1 MMSPMGGMGMAG
13 LGGMG
18 KSGLGSMGMGGLGG
32 MGMGGLGGMGM
43 GGLGGLMN
51 KAGPGAFGSRTQLG
65 SMRSPMTPAS
75 APTGFGQP
83 TLQRPSMPPQNPLA
97 TMGRSAMPN
106 SFGMNMPTSGFGMAG
121 KGVFSNTMGGGMG
134 TLMGSSMSGVMGNM
148 MNSRGLGGMQMP
160 MQMPMGRAGK

>member
-1 MMSPMGGMGMAG
+1 MMSSMGGMGGMGMAG

-18 KSGLGSMGMGGLGG
+18 KSGLGG
-32 MGMGGLGGMGM
+32 MGMGGLGSMGM
-43 GGLGGLMN
+43 GGFGGLMN
-51 KAGPGAFGSRTQLG
+51 GMINQAGPGAFGSRTQLG

-97 TMGRSAMPN
+97 SMGRSAMPN
-106 SFGMNMPTSGFGMAG
+106 SGFGMPSSGFGMAG

-134 TLMGSSMSGVMGNM
+134 TMMGSSMGGIMGNNM

-160 MQMPMGRAGK
+160 MPMPMGRTGK